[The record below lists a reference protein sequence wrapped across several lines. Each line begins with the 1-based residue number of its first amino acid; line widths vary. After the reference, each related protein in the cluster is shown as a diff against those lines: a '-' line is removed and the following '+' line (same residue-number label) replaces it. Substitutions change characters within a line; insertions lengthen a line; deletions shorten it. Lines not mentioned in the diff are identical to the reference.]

1 MLIRK
6 RSPYSGKNHE
16 MDIDITKEQWQ
27 AFLNDEL
34 GLIQDAFPHLSA
46 DEREFLLTGITSK
59 EWDELYKEV
68 EDEEVNSD

>member
-27 AFLNDEL
+27 SFLNDEL

>member
-1 MLIRK
+1 MIIRK

-16 MDIDITKEQWQ
+16 MDINITKEQWQ

-46 DEREFLLTGITSK
+46 DEREFLLTGIHPK
-59 EWDELYKEV
+59 EWDELFSELKE
-68 EDEEVNSD
+68 

>member
-6 RSPYSGKNHE
+6 RSPYSGKNHD

-27 AFLNDEL
+27 AFINGEL

-46 DEREFLLTGITSK
+46 DEREFLLTGIHPN
-59 EWDELYKEV
+59 EWDELFAND
-68 EDEEVNSD
+68 DEK

>member
-46 DEREFLLTGITSK
+46 DEREFLLTGITPE

-68 EDEEVNSD
+68 EDEEVTND